1 MEKYPINWGP
11 SPFFWVRPHF
21 FGAIFFTCTATIS
34 RKIRGLVIR
43 FCGWRSCACIVF
55 NSIAPTMPNWLLPEY
70 IADVLPSEAR
80 KIEELRRLMLDNF
93 RLYGYE
99 LVMPPMLEY
108 VESLLTGAGADTDL
122 RTFKLV
128 DQISGRMLGLRAD
141 MTTQV
146 ARIDAHLLNRATVTR
161 LCYAGSV
168 LHTRPSGLHSTREP
182 FQIGA
187 EIYGH
192 AGLEADA
199 EIQELAL
206 GSLALAGF
214 SDVRLDLT
222 HVGVLRAILAQD
234 PAATKD
240 YEAIVTLLR
249 GKDVPGLQQQTA
261 KYNETT
267 RAALLALPNLYG
279 DVEVLKRAREVLP
292 ALPGI
297 THALAELA
305 ALAASAIGRADV
317 AIDLADLRGYQY
329 ESGAMFALYVPGLPN
344 AVARGGRYDHVGEA
358 FGRAR
363 PATGFSLD
371 LRELAR
377 LLPTAERKHSIRAPW
392 GNAPELKEK
401 IAELRK
407 SGEVVIQ
414 SLPGHNDEQDEFECD
429 RALVL
434 DESGS
439 NWILKNLG

>member
-1 MEKYPINWGP
+1 
-11 SPFFWVRPHF
+11 
-21 FGAIFFTCTATIS
+21 
-34 RKIRGLVIR
+34 
-43 FCGWRSCACIVF
+43 
-55 NSIAPTMPNWLLPEY
+55 MPNWLLPEH

-99 LVMPPMLEY
+99 LVMPPLLEY
-108 VESLLTGAGADTDL
+108 VESLMTGAGEDTNL

-168 LHTRPSGLHSTREP
+168 LHTLPSGLHATREP
-182 FQIGA
+182 IQIGA

-206 GSLALAGF
+206 GALALASF
-214 SDVRLDLT
+214 SEVRLDLT
-222 HVGVLRAILAQD
+222 HVGVVRAILEQD
-234 PAATKD
+234 AAARKD
-240 YEAIVTLLR
+240 HDQIVALLR
-249 GKDVPGLQQQTA
+249 GKDVPGLRELAA
-261 KYNETT
+261 KYADTT

-279 DVEVLKRAREVLP
+279 DVDVLKRAREVLP
-292 ALPGI
+292 DLPGI
-297 THALAELA
+297 NKALAELA
-305 ALAASAIGRADV
+305 ALAASAINRAEV

-392 GNAPELKEK
+392 GNAPELKDK

-414 SLPGHNDEQDEFECD
+414 SLPGHNNELDEFECD

>member
-1 MEKYPINWGP
+1 
-11 SPFFWVRPHF
+11 
-21 FGAIFFTCTATIS
+21 
-34 RKIRGLVIR
+34 
-43 FCGWRSCACIVF
+43 
-55 NSIAPTMPNWLLPEY
+55 MPNWLLPEN

-80 KIEELRRLMLDNF
+80 KIEDLRRLMLDTF

-108 VESLLTGAGADTDL
+108 VESLLAGAGQDTDL

-128 DQISGRMLGLRAD
+128 DQISGRLLGLRAD

-146 ARIDAHLLNRATVTR
+146 ARIDAHLLNRDSVTR

-168 LHTRPSGLHSTREP
+168 LHTRPSGLHATREP
-182 FQIGA
+182 LQIGA

-206 GSLALAGF
+206 ASLLLAGF
-214 SDVRLDLT
+214 TEPRLDLC
-222 HVGVLRAILAQD
+222 HVGVLRAILDEDAAARRDEAQLH
-234 PAATKD
+234 
-240 YEAIVTLLR
+240 TLLR
-249 GKDVPGLQQQTA
+249 AKDVPGLQEITA
-261 KYNETT
+261 GYAPAT
-267 RAALLALPNLYG
+267 RDALLALPNLYG
-279 DVEVLKRAREVLP
+279 DVDVLARAKEVLP

-297 THALAELA
+297 TRALAELA
-305 ALAASAIGRADV
+305 ALAGCAIGRAQV

-377 LLPTAERKHSIRAPW
+377 LLPSAERKHSIRAPW
-392 GNAPELKEK
+392 GNAPELREK

-414 SLPGHNDEQDEFECD
+414 SFPGHENVQDEFECD
-429 RALVL
+429 RVLVL
-434 DESGS
+434 EDG

>member
-1 MEKYPINWGP
+1 
-11 SPFFWVRPHF
+11 
-21 FGAIFFTCTATIS
+21 
-34 RKIRGLVIR
+34 
-43 FCGWRSCACIVF
+43 
-55 NSIAPTMPNWLLPEY
+55 MPNWLLPEN

-80 KIEELRRLMLDNF
+80 KIEDLRRKMLDTF

-99 LVMPPMLEY
+99 LVMPPLLEY
-108 VESLLTGAGADTDL
+108 VESLLAGAGQDTEL
-122 RTFKLV
+122 RTFKVV
-128 DQISGRMLGLRAD
+128 DQLSGRLLGLRAD

-146 ARIDAHLLNRATVTR
+146 ARIDAHLLNRDTVTR

-168 LHTRPSGLHSTREP
+168 LHTRPSGLHATREP
-182 FQIGA
+182 IQIGA

-206 GSLALAGF
+206 GALALAGF
-214 SDVRLDLT
+214 DSVRLDLC
-222 HVGVLRAILAQD
+222 HVGILRALLAED
-234 PAATKD
+234 PAARRDEAQLIAMLRAKD
-240 YEAIVTLLR
+240 A
-249 GKDVPGLQQQTA
+249 PGLDGLTED
-261 KYNETT
+261 YLPTT
-267 RAALLALPNLYG
+267 RKALLALPHLYG
-279 DVEVLKRAREVLP
+279 DVEVLARAREELP

-297 THALAELA
+297 TRALAELA
-305 ALAASAIGRADV
+305 ALAASAIGRAEV

-401 IAELRK
+401 IADLRK
-407 SGEVVIQ
+407 AGEVVIQ
-414 SLPGHNDEQDEFECD
+414 SMPGHDNVQDEFECD
-429 RALVL
+429 RVLVL
-434 DESGS
+434 ENG

>member
-1 MEKYPINWGP
+1 M
-11 SPFFWVRPHF
+11 
-21 FGAIFFTCTATIS
+21 
-34 RKIRGLVIR
+34 
-43 FCGWRSCACIVF
+43 
-55 NSIAPTMPNWLLPEY
+55 PTNWLLPEN

-80 KIEELRRLMLDNF
+80 KIEDLRRRMLDNF

-108 VESLLTGAGADTDL
+108 VDSLLNGAGEDTDL

-146 ARIDAHLLNRATVTR
+146 ARIDAHLLNRESVTR

-168 LHTRPSGLHSTREP
+168 LHTRPSGLHATREP
-182 FQIGA
+182 LQIGA

-206 GSLALAGF
+206 ASLALAGF
-214 SDVRLDLT
+214 ADVRLDLS
-222 HVGVLRAILAQD
+222 HVGVLRAILAED
-234 PAATKD
+234 PAAARDEAVLYGLLRAKDTPGLTAVTKD
-240 YEAIVTLLR
+240 YA
-249 GKDVPGLQQQTA
+249 A
-261 KYNETT
+261 AT

-279 DVEVLKRAREVLP
+279 DVGILAEARAVLP
-292 ALPGI
+292 PLPGV
-297 THALAELA
+297 TRALAELA
-305 ALAASAIGRADV
+305 ALAGSALGRAEV
-317 AIDLADLRGYQY
+317 AIDLAGYQY
-329 ESGAMFALYVPGLPN
+329 ESGAMFGLYVPGLPN

-377 LLPTAERKHSIRAPW
+377 LLPGAERKHAVRAPW
-392 GNAPELKEK
+392 GNAPELRER
-401 IAELRK
+401 IAGLR
-407 SGEVVIQ
+407 GEGEIVIQ
-414 SLPGHNDEQDEFECD
+414 SMPGHEDDQDEFECD

-434 DESGS
+434 EDG

>member
-1 MEKYPINWGP
+1 
-11 SPFFWVRPHF
+11 
-21 FGAIFFTCTATIS
+21 
-34 RKIRGLVIR
+34 
-43 FCGWRSCACIVF
+43 
-55 NSIAPTMPNWLLPEY
+55 MPNWLLPEN

-80 KIEELRRLMLDNF
+80 KIEELRRSMLDNF

-108 VESLLTGAGADTDL
+108 LESLLTGAGQDTDL

-128 DQISGRMLGLRAD
+128 DQLSGRMLGLRAD

-146 ARIDAHLLNRATVTR
+146 ARIDAHLLNRTSVTR

-168 LHTRPSGLHSTREP
+168 LHTRPSGLHATREP
-182 FQIGA
+182 LQIGA

-199 EIQELAL
+199 ESQELAL
-206 GSLALAGF
+206 ASLALAGF
-214 SDVRLDLT
+214 DAVRLDLS
-222 HVGVLRAILAQD
+222 HVGVLRAIIAGDAAAQQDEAALYLA
-234 PAATKD
+234 
-240 YEAIVTLLR
+240 LR
-249 GKDVPGLQQQTA
+249 AKDVPALVELTA
-261 KYNETT
+261 QYTPVV
-267 RAALLALPNLYG
+267 RQALLALPNLYG
-279 DVEVLKRAREVLP
+279 DIDVLKQARDVLP
-292 ALPGI
+292 DLPGVAK
-297 THALAELA
+297 ALAELA
-305 ALAASAIGRADV
+305 ALAATALNPALGRVDA
-317 AIDLADLRGYQY
+317 
-329 ESGAMFALYVPGLPN
+329 
-344 AVARGGRYDHVGEA
+344 A

-401 IAELRK
+401 IAALRK
-407 SGEVVIQ
+407 AGEVVIQ
-414 SLPGHNDEQDEFECD
+414 SMPGHSNEQDEFECD

-434 DESGS
+434 ADNDS

>member
-1 MEKYPINWGP
+1 M
-11 SPFFWVRPHF
+11 
-21 FGAIFFTCTATIS
+21 
-34 RKIRGLVIR
+34 
-43 FCGWRSCACIVF
+43 
-55 NSIAPTMPNWLLPEY
+55 PTWLLPEN

-80 KIEELRRLMLDNF
+80 KIEELRRLMLDTF
-93 RLYGYE
+93 RTYGYE

-108 VESLLTGAGADTDL
+108 VESLLAGAGQDTDSK
-122 RTFKLV
+122 TFKLV
-128 DQISGRMLGLRAD
+128 DSMSGRLLGLRAD

-146 ARIDAHLLNRATVTR
+146 ARIDAHLLNRDTVTR
-161 LCYAGSV
+161 LCYAGTV
-168 LHTRPSGLHSTREP
+168 LHTRPSGLHATREQL
-182 FQIGA
+182 QIGA

-206 GSLALAGF
+206 ATLALAGF
-214 SDVRLDLT
+214 EQPRLDLS
-222 HVGVLRAILAQD
+222 HAGVLRAILAQD
-234 PAATKD
+234 PAAKRDEQLLHALLKSKD
-240 YEAIVTLLR
+240 M
-249 GKDVPGLQQQTA
+249 PGLEEATQDYAQA
-261 KYNETT
+261 T
-267 RAALLALPNLYG
+267 RAALMALPNLYG
-279 DVEVLKRAREVLP
+279 DVDVLTRAKEVLP

-297 THALAELA
+297 TRALAELA
-305 ALAASAIGRADV
+305 ALAGCAIGRAQV

-377 LLPTAERKHSIRAPW
+377 LLPTADRKHAIRAPW
-392 GNAPELKEK
+392 GNAPELREK

-407 SGEVVIQ
+407 AGEVVIQ
-414 SLPGHNDEQDEFECD
+414 SMPGHENVQDEFECD
-429 RALVL
+429 RVLVL
-434 DESGS
+434 EQG

>member
-1 MEKYPINWGP
+1 
-11 SPFFWVRPHF
+11 
-21 FGAIFFTCTATIS
+21 
-34 RKIRGLVIR
+34 
-43 FCGWRSCACIVF
+43 
-55 NSIAPTMPNWLLPEY
+55 MPNWLLPEN

-99 LVMPPMLEY
+99 LVMPPLLEY
-108 VESLLTGAGADTDL
+108 LESLLTGAGTDIDL

-128 DQISGRMLGLRAD
+128 DPISGRLLGLRPD

-146 ARIDAHLLNRATVTR
+146 ARIDAHLLNRASVTR
-161 LCYAGSV
+161 LCYAGNV
-168 LHTRPSGLHSTREP
+168 LHTHPSGLHATREP
-182 FQIGA
+182 LQIGA

-206 GSLALAGF
+206 STLALAGF
-214 SDVRLDLT
+214 TQVRLDLT
-222 HVGVLRAILAQD
+222 HVGVLRAIIEEDA
-234 PAATKD
+234 AATKD
-240 YEAIVTLLR
+240 EAALYLALR
-249 GKDVPGLQQQTA
+249 AKDVSDLKALTANYAPQT
-261 KYNETT
+261 
-267 RAALLALPNLYG
+267 RDALLALTNLYG
-279 DVEVLKRAREVLP
+279 DIDVLKKAREVLP
-292 ALPGI
+292 DLPGI
-297 THALAELA
+297 AKALAELA
-305 ALAASAIGRADV
+305 ALAASAIGRAEV

-414 SLPGHNDEQDEFECD
+414 SMPGHSNELDEFECD

-434 DESGS
+434 DDNSS
-439 NWILKNLG
+439 QWILKNLG

>member
-1 MEKYPINWGP
+1 
-11 SPFFWVRPHF
+11 
-21 FGAIFFTCTATIS
+21 
-34 RKIRGLVIR
+34 
-43 FCGWRSCACIVF
+43 
-55 NSIAPTMPNWLLPEY
+55 MPNWLLPEH

-99 LVMPPMLEY
+99 LVMPPLLEY
-108 VESLLTGAGADTDL
+108 VESLMTGAGEDTNL

-146 ARIDAHLLNRATVTR
+146 ARIDAHLLNRVTVTR

-168 LHTRPSGLHSTREP
+168 LHTLPSGLHATREP
-182 FQIGA
+182 IQIGA

-214 SDVRLDLT
+214 TEVRLDLT
-222 HVGVLRAILAQD
+222 HVGVLRAILEQD
-234 PAATKD
+234 KAAEKD
-240 YEAIVTLLR
+240 HDEIVQLLR
-249 GKDVPGLQQQTA
+249 CKDVPGLRDLA
-261 KYNETT
+261 AGYADAT
-267 RAALLALPNLYG
+267 RNALLALPNLYG
-279 DVEVLKRAREVLP
+279 DVEVLKRARNALP
-292 ALPGI
+292 ELPGI
-297 THALAELA
+297 TRALAELA
-305 ALAASAIGRADV
+305 ALAASAIGRAEV

-363 PATGFSLD
+363 PATGFSMD

-414 SLPGHNDEQDEFECD
+414 SLPGHNNEQDEFECD